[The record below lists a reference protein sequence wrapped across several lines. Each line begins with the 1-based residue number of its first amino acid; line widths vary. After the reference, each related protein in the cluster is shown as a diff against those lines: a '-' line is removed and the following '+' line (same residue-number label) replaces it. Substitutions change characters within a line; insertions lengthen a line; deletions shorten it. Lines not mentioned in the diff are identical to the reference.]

1 MTNERPLAGQ
11 IALVTGAS
19 RTLGADIARA
29 LARNGVNVAV
39 NYVQAAG
46 AAGALCEELRDLGV
60 ASVPIQADVGV
71 PEDADRLV
79 ETAWD
84 SLGPI
89 DILVNN
95 TGPYVDTPFLQLPV
109 EDFDRVMAAN
119 VRGTYLVTK
128 SAGPRMKAAGGGNV
142 VNIGATSASL
152 RSGSVYG
159 LAKAG
164 VEHLTQALALE
175 LAPEVRVNVVTPG
188 LIADNEGADPVNTRN
203 TIDATPMGRL
213 VTRAEI
219 AEAVCMLCGPPFE
232 AVTGQTIVMDGGRSI
247 PRAGYSD
254 LGHA

>member
-1 MTNERPLAGQ
+1 MTDGRPFTGKV
-11 IALVTGAS
+11 ALVTGAS

-29 LARNGVNVAV
+29 LARNGASVAV
-39 NYVQAAG
+39 NYVQAAD
-46 AAGALCEELRDLGV
+46 AATRLCDELRGMGV
-60 ASVPIQADVGV
+60 ASEPIRADVGV
-71 PEDADRLV
+71 PEDAERLV
-79 ETAWD
+79 STAWD
-84 SLGPI
+84 TLGPI

-95 TGPYVDTPFLQLPV
+95 TGPYVDKPFLQLPV
-109 EDFDRVMAAN
+109 EDFDRIMAAN

-128 SAGPRMKAAGGGNV
+128 SAGPRMKARGDGSV
-142 VNIGATSASL
+142 VNIGATSAYM
-152 RSGSVYG
+152 RSGSAYG

-175 LAPEVRVNVVTPG
+175 LAPEVRVNIVTPG

-213 VTRAEI
+213 VSRAEI
-219 AEAVCMLCGPPFE
+219 AEVVCMLCGPPFE